1 MNTKKILLTLVIS
14 MFVFTG
20 CSFNK
25 NKDAIIE
32 VNDKVIT
39 KSEFEKDFNKEI
51 NNPVFKQLGINT
63 KSKNGFMY
71 LLIKGRVINNL
82 IVKTLVN
89 QEIEKRNIKVTEK
102 DVDKAIKDKIQQV
115 GSKAKFNE
123 ILKQN
128 GVTPAEYKKELT
140 EELKLEKLVD
150 MIKTVKVTEAD
161 AKKYYNANES
171 SFKYPDKVRASHIL
185 ISANPYEI
193 RENLKLKNK
202 NLSDDEIEKL
212 VEEEMNAKLKEAE
225 KVLAQ
230 VKKDPTSFKKLAKD
244 LSDDTES
251 AKQGGDLG
259 FFASQEMVEP
269 FSKAAFSM
277 KPNTISEIVKTPYG
291 YHIIMVTDRMAAGKD
306 SFEDVKQEIM
316 MKLEQDKK
324 VEVFENFVDDLKK
337 NAKIEY
343 IDDNYNPEKLSN
355 ELKNQAA
362 SNPVAN
368 EEINEANHSATPEPS
383 ANSSDKNSGNKAAS
397 EGSNSA
403 E

>member
-1 MNTKKILLTLVIS
+1 MNTKKLVITLVLFA
-14 MFVFTG
+14 FVLTG

-25 NKDAIIE
+25 DKDAIIE

-39 KSEFEKDFNKEI
+39 KAEFEKDFNKEI

-82 IVKTLVN
+82 IVKSLVN

-102 DVDKAIKDKIQQV
+102 DVDKAIKAKIQQV
-115 GSKAKFNE
+115 GSKAKFDE

-128 GVTPAEYKKELT
+128 GVSPAEYKKELT

-150 MIKTVKVTEAD
+150 MIKTVKVTEND
-161 AKKYYNANES
+161 AKRYYNANEN

-212 VEEEMNAKLKEAE
+212 VEEEMKVKLKEAE

-230 VKKDPTSFKKLAKD
+230 VKKDPTSFKKIAKD
-244 LSDDTES
+244 VSDDTES

-306 SFEDVKQEIM
+306 SFDDVKQEIM

-324 VEVFENFVDDLKK
+324 IEVFENFVEDIKK

-343 IDDNYNPEKLSN
+343 LDESYNPETLTN

-368 EEINEANHSATPEPS
+368 EEVNEANHSATPNP
-383 ANSSDKNSGNKAAS
+383 AAS
-397 EGSNSA
+397 KSEKESADNQSNNTK
-403 E
+403 EEKE

>member
-1 MNTKKILLTLVIS
+1 MNMKKIVIALLMS
-14 MFVFTG
+14 VFILTG

-25 NKDAIIE
+25 DKDAIIE

-39 KSEFEKDFNKEI
+39 KADFDKDFNKEI
-51 NNPVFKQLGINT
+51 NNPIFKQLGLNT
-63 KSKNGFMY
+63 KTKNGFMY

-82 IVKTLVN
+82 IVKSLVN

-102 DVDKAIKDKIQQV
+102 DVDKAIKEKIQQV

-128 GVTPAEYKKELT
+128 GITPAEYKKELT

-161 AKKYYNANES
+161 AKKYYTANEN

-202 NLSDDEIEKL
+202 NMSDEEIEKL
-212 VEEEMNAKLKEAE
+212 VEEEMNAKLKDAE
-225 KVLAQ
+225 KILAQ
-230 VKKDPTSFKKLAKD
+230 VKKDPTSFKKIAREV
-244 LSDDTES
+244 SDDTES

-324 VEVFENFVDDLKK
+324 IEVFEHFVDDIKK

-343 IDDNYNPEKLSN
+343 IDESYNPEKLTT

-368 EEINEANHSATPEPS
+368 EEVNEANHSATPEPKS
-383 ANSSDKNSGNKAAS
+383 VKTDKDSSDKADTETVEIK
-397 EGSNSA
+397 E
-403 E
+403 